1 MIYLNLLQLG
11 RAIATMGFDNNT
23 QMKKT
28 AQWKKKRSEG
38 GGVGGGG
45 GGGKLFSWR
54 RDRPSLVSANRD
66 VLKNCSVNR
75 DLSALRETWTEDQ
88 AK

>member
-1 MIYLNLLQLG
+1 MIYLNLLQFG

-28 AQWKKKRSEG
+28 ALWKKKR
-38 GGVGGGG
+38 GGGG
-45 GGGKLFSWR
+45 GGASFFSWR
-54 RDRPSLVSANRD
+54 RDPPSLVSANRD

>member
-11 RAIATMGFDNNT
+11 RAIATMRFDNNT

-28 AQWKKKRSEG
+28 ALWKKKRSEG
-38 GGVGGGG
+38 GGGGGG
-45 GGGKLFSWR
+45 GGASFFSWR

-75 DLSALRETWTEDQ
+75 DLSALRETRTEDQ

>member
-11 RAIATMGFDNNT
+11 RAIATMRFDNNT

-28 AQWKKKRSEG
+28 ALWKKKRGE
-38 GGVGGGG
+38 GGGG
-45 GGGKLFSWR
+45 GASFFSWR
-54 RDRPSLVSANRD
+54 RDRPSLVSANRN

-75 DLSALRETWTEDQ
+75 DLSELRETWTEDQ

>member
-1 MIYLNLLQLG
+1 MNYLNLLQLG

-28 AQWKKKRSEG
+28 ALWKKKEARE
-38 GGVGGGG
+38 GGGG
-45 GGGKLFSWR
+45 GGASFFSWR
-54 RDRPSLVSANRD
+54 PDRPSLVSANRD

>member
-11 RAIATMGFDNNT
+11 RAIATMRFENNT

-28 AQWKKKRSEG
+28 ALWKKKRSEG
-38 GGVGGGG
+38 GG
-45 GGGKLFSWR
+45 KLFFVTPWSTIFGVR
-54 RDRPSLVSANRD
+54 ESY